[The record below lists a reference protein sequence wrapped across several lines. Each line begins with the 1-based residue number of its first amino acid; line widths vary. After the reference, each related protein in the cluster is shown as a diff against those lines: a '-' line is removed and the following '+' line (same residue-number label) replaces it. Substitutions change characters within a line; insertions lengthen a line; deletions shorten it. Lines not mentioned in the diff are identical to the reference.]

1 MASILGVNE
10 LQHTNGTTAATVSS
24 SGKLGVATLAHTNG
38 TTAATIASTGVV
50 TFSKPQPPL
59 VGSPIAVSGL
69 GLKTFTDIPAG
80 TNRFTVVLDDVS
92 QAGSGGYLKI
102 QLGTASGLETQSIYL
117 TTDAFGTVS
126 NSFAGVGS
134 VSSSS
139 FGLTQWSGAIT
150 QVSGTCQ
157 FTHLGSNKWM
167 LGCHLS
173 SRSHVAYFIGFTGQV
188 NLSAECTQVKLFPA
202 TGNWDGGNVN
212 LLLG

>member
-1 MASILGVNE
+1 MTSILKVDSIQN
-10 LQHTNGTTAATVSS
+10 AA
-24 SGKLGVATLAHTNG
+24 G
-38 TTAATIASTGVV
+38 TTAATINSTGVV

-69 GLKTFTDIPAG
+69 SIKTFTGIPSG

-117 TTDAFGTVS
+117 TTDAFGTVT
-126 NSFAGVGS
+126 NSFAGFGS
-134 VSSSS
+134 VSSNA
-139 FGLTQWSGAIT
+139 FALTAWSGAST

-188 NLSAECTQVKLFPA
+188 NLSAECTQVKVFPA